1 MNVQNPMQAE
11 DPFVISR
18 VTYELYIG
26 LVTLIALA
34 VAIGYFLLPLPQPMW
49 EVLKITDSINALVL
63 FLDFLVRLKRAPS
76 KLTYLFKGG
85 ILDVLSGLPGSPWL
99 RLLRLPRLLLTLHH
113 LPRYTPQEVRVVARA
128 RLAEST
134 LFITAIIVLVV
145 ITVGSM
151 AVVMFEAQAPG
162 ASIKSGQEAVWWAIV
177 TAATVGYGDYYPVT
191 GPGRIIGAVLIVVGI
206 SMFSVFTS
214 YIASSVLTPHRQGDK
229 SDQAIAR
236 LQQNLAEMRQE
247 MVELKQL
254 IQHNSRPIE

>member
-1 MNVQNPMQAE
+1 MNGQNPALAD

-34 VAIGYFLLPLPQPMW
+34 VAAGYFLLPLPQPMW

-63 FLDFLVRLKRAPS
+63 FLDFLVRLKRAPR

-85 ILDVLSGLPGSPWL
+85 ILDAFSGLPGSPWL
-99 RLLRLPRLLLTLHH
+99 RLLRLPRLLLTLHR
-113 LPRYTPQEVRVVARA
+113 LPRYTPQDVRAVARA

-134 LFITAIIVLVV
+134 LFLTAIIVLVV

-151 AVVMFEAQAPG
+151 GVVMFEAQAPE
-162 ASIKSGQEAVWWAIV
+162 ASIKTGQEAVWWAIV

-191 GPGRIIGAVLIVVGI
+191 GPGRVIGAVLIVVGI

-214 YIASSVLTPHRQGDK
+214 YIASSVLVLNRPSPQTHELT
-229 SDQAIAR
+229 R
-236 LQQNLAEMRQE
+236 LQQDLAALRQE
-247 MVELKQL
+247 IIELKQSVD
-254 IQHNSRPIE
+254 NMSDNMW